1 MPNTMTLMKK
11 DDCSDITLKNT
22 LTVALTSSLLGAVRG
37 AVAATASN
45 LMGVVVSLKIS
56 ETS

>member
-1 MPNTMTLMKK
+1 MTLMKK
-11 DDCSDITLKNT
+11 DDCGDITLRST
-22 LTVALTSSLLGAVRG
+22 LTVALTSSLLGAFRG

-56 ETS
+56 DTS